1 MIGKT
6 LSQLK
11 YFKIKM
17 NRMNCWEN
25 LELQKLIKVAAATLE
40 SSNNITEF
48 FFYQSNISPLK
59 VQTVLRG

>member
-40 SSNNITEF
+40 SSNNIIEF
-48 FFYQSNISPLK
+48 FFISQIFPP
-59 VQTVLRG
+59 